1 MIIEEVNQGTKIDY
15 TVRTRKITFAD
26 TILLNLAKYQRDW
39 VVTID
44 VMVDAEGFLA
54 VTTAGRR
61 YVAELILPPI
71 EYTEEEVTV
80 IGEDEQEETQTE
92 RTAQPLDMDKVTL
105 RLWSIDGLI
114 FEDEDDE

>member
-15 TVRTRKITFAD
+15 TVKTRKITFAD

-39 VVTID
+39 PVTID
-44 VMVDAEGFLA
+44 VMVDWDGFLA
-54 VTTAGRR
+54 VTSNGRR

-71 EYTEEEVTV
+71 EYTEEEITV
-80 IGEDEQEETQTE
+80 IGEDDEEETKIE

-105 RLWSIDGLI
+105 RLWSIEGLI
-114 FEDEDDE
+114 FEDEDE